1 VSKLGVLIA
10 RDFNTRIRGGAYILM
25 TVLGVLLIVGLAF
38 GPHIFSKIRDSFQS
52 DAVELLVVDNTGYMY
67 PRVAQVAEER
77 GPAAEVRGE
86 LIDATGMPGVGDASF
101 GKWAAQA
108 LADSGK
114 DGILII
120 DEAGQDSYSPAA
132 FTAVLYD
139 TSNIIL
145 NDSIQNFLNT
155 VVRRAN
161 ADRLNLTL
169 NEIALLWASAPMRL
183 QQLTTGIAGEQ
194 ASTKEVAEESKALSM
209 VLAYFLLFV
218 LYMAL
223 ILYGNMIAT
232 GVAEEKS
239 NRIMEIMVSTVRP
252 IELMTGKIVGIG
264 LLGLLQFG
272 IWIAT
277 GLGLSVLGRSGIL
290 KNALGVPEVTL
301 LPMDLLIWFGVFF
314 VLGFILYATLFA
326 AGGASVSRVED
337 VNQVSTMILML
348 VVVAFF
354 VAYYSFINP
363 NSSLSVVCSMI
374 PWLSPMVMFS
384 RIALG
389 DPPVVEIVTSLV
401 LLVVA
406 IIGSM
411 WVAARIY
418 RVGVLMYGKRPG
430 LKEIL
435 RYVREP

>member
-1 VSKLGVLIA
+1 MSKLGVLIA

-67 PRVAQVAEER
+67 PLVAQVAEER

-277 GLGLSVLGRSGIL
+277 GLGLSVAWTVWDPQERVGCARSDLAPDGPSDLVWRVLRSGL
-290 KNALGVPEVTL
+290 YPLRNTVCCRRSERQQGRGRQPGV
-301 LPMDLLIWFGVFF
+301 DHDSD
-314 VLGFILYATLFA
+314 
-326 AGGASVSRVED
+326 AGGCRFLCRLLQLHQSEQLFVSGVLD
-337 VNQVSTMILML
+337 DTMALTDGH
-348 VVVAFF
+348 VF
-354 VAYYSFINP
+354 SNHTRR
-363 NSSLSVVCSMI
+363 SSGCRDSH
-374 PWLSPMVMFS
+374 
-384 RIALG
+384 
-389 DPPVVEIVTSLV
+389 VTSASGCCDNREYV
-401 LLVVA
+401 
-406 IIGSM
+406 GSCPDLQSRR
-411 WVAARIY
+411 VDVRQAARAQ
-418 RVGVLMYGKRPG
+418 RDTEVRP
-430 LKEIL
+430 
-435 RYVREP
+435 

>member
-1 VSKLGVLIA
+1 MRKLGVLIA
-10 RDFNTRIRGGAYILM
+10 RDFNTRVRGGAYILM
-25 TVLGVLLIVGLAF
+25 TVLGVLLLVGLAF
-38 GPHIFSKIRDSFQS
+38 GPHVFSRIRESFQS
-52 DAVELLVVDNTGYMY
+52 DAVELYVVDNTGYMY
-67 PRVAQVAEER
+67 PLIAQVAEEK

-86 LIDATGMPGVGDASF
+86 LIDAADQPEVDDPSF
-101 GKWAAQA
+101 GEWAARV

-120 DEAGQDSYSPAA
+120 DEAGENSYSPAA
-132 FTAVLYD
+132 FTVVLYN

-145 NDSIQNFLNT
+145 NDSIQDFLNT

-161 ADRLNLTL
+161 ADRLNLTP

-183 QQLTTGIAGEQ
+183 QQLTTGVAGEQ
-194 ASTKEVAEESKALSM
+194 ASTKEVSEENKGLSM

-239 NRIMEIMVSTVRP
+239 SRIMEIMVSTVKP
-252 IELMTGKIVGIG
+252 IELMIGKIVGIG
-264 LLGLLQFG
+264 LLGLLQFA

-277 GLGLSVLGRSGIL
+277 GFGLSALGRSGIL
-290 KNALGVPEVTL
+290 KNAFGVVEVTE
-301 LPMDLLIWFGVFF
+301 LPLNLLIWFGVFF
-314 VLGFILYATLFA
+314 VLGFILYAALFA

-337 VNQVSTMILML
+337 VNQVPTMILML

-354 VAYYSFINP
+354 VAYYSFVNP
-363 NSSLSVVCSMI
+363 NSSMSVVCSMI

-384 RIALG
+384 RLALG
-389 DPPVVEIVTSLV
+389 GPPAAEVVTSLV

-406 IIGSM
+406 IIASM

-430 LKEIL
+430 IKEIL